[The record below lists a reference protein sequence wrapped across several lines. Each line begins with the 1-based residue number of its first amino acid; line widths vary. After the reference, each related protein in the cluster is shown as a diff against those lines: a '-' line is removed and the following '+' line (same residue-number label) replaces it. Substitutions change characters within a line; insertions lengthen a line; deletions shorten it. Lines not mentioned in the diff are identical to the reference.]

1 MAGKGSFKLRS
12 STLSELYFALADFQT
27 KAEDALYEQFKTAYK
42 ISHTNYMRGAA
53 ADSFKTYLSQ
63 GTINIISG
71 LMDIVADTATL
82 AQVIAE
88 AFYVI
93 EESANGVIAKSR
105 LESIKTDLKGYK
117 KTFSG
122 MEAELSGAIT
132 EASNYISTTG
142 LKLDGVIDSYT
153 KVETKIKEI
162 DTDINDVDSQ
172 ALTDVALLISRIE
185 SLQLMVTNTM
195 GRCYRDGKFV
205 PDKILDLSN
214 QSWYEK
220 QTNLALNIKLQ
231 EDPFAYEAGAVAIS
245 EKQWAAGLCSDVYAY
260 AGYTWLGAEGEVG
273 LENGTAYAKGAAVVF
288 SANAYAQLTEY
299 IKTEG
304 EAKVAYA
311 EGEVKVGDGQDGYYG
326 GHISGEIGLLK
337 IDGKATIGTD
347 GFNGYVKGDVEVL
360 TADGKAS
367 FEFDRKSGE
376 FAVGVDASAT
386 AASASGS
393 AGVSFL
399 EVGYKEHKQ
408 KGATGAK
415 PEKLS
420 LFKVEAGASASAG
433 GAFAMYAESEKAIE
447 TRLFN
452 VNATS
457 IKLKGVAGL
466 GFDLNITVPT
476 IYWKWPW

>member
-1 MAGKGSFKLRS
+1 MTGFIVAGSAVADVTSSGGATTYAVGRESIQQVANEAGNRVSITQGSVIITEPKA
-12 STLSELYFALADFQT
+12 TIQAVPQIALA
-27 KAEDALYEQFKTAYK
+27 
-42 ISHTNYMRGAA
+42 N
-53 ADSFKTYLSQ
+53 
-63 GTINIISG
+63 
-71 LMDIVADTATL
+71 
-82 AQVIAE
+82 
-88 AFYVI
+88 
-93 EESANGVIAKSR
+93 
-105 LESIKTDLKGYK
+105 
-117 KTFSG
+117 
-122 MEAELSGAIT
+122 
-132 EASNYISTTG
+132 
-142 LKLDGVIDSYT
+142 
-153 KVETKIKEI
+153 
-162 DTDINDVDSQ
+162 
-172 ALTDVALLISRIE
+172 
-185 SLQLMVTNTM
+185 VTNTE
-195 GRCYRDGKFV
+195 GKSSVAVGQESIQEAAEASDNAIVVTQGDVVLDPDTTKATVTNDG
-205 PDKILDLSN
+205 
-214 QSWYEK
+214 
-220 QTNLALNIKLQ
+220 T
-231 EDPFAYEAGAVAIS
+231 
-245 EKQWAAGLCSDVYAY
+245 
-260 AGYTWLGAEGEVG
+260 
-273 LENGTAYAKGAAVVF
+273 
-288 SANAYAQLTEY
+288 
-299 IKTEG
+299 
-304 EAKVAYA
+304 
-311 EGEVKVGDGQDGYYG
+311 GEVKVGDGQDGYYG